1 MERTKAAIS
10 AVGGYVPDY
19 ILTNEELSRRVD
31 TSDEWITTRTGIKQR
46 RILTEPDLG
55 TSYLCIRAAEDL
67 LKKNGCDPA
76 SIDGVLVCTI
86 TPDYPVA
93 NTAAYVASCIGA
105 SNAFAMDIV
114 AACSGFLSA
123 LFTAA
128 GFVESGR
135 CKRVLVI
142 GGDKM
147 STIIDPLDRAT
158 CILFGDGAAAVLV
171 EPSQNGFGIEHTY
184 LRSDGTGRDFLKI
197 DAGGSVNPPTTENTA
212 DGSQFVR
219 QDGRIVYRYAVT
231 NMCEASRNVL
241 ETCKLDAADIDY
253 LLPHQAN
260 LRIIESVT
268 EHLGLEK
275 EKVLVNIER
284 YGNTTDGTLPLLL
297 WDFEKTFK
305 KGDKL
310 LLTTF
315 GGGFTWGSM
324 YLTWDY

>member
-1 MERTKAAIS
+1 MEKAKAAIS

-19 ILTNEELSRRVD
+19 VLTNEEISRRVD
-31 TSDEWITTRTGIKQR
+31 TSDEWIATRTGIKER
-46 RILTEPDLG
+46 RILTDPTLG
-55 TSYLCIRAAEDL
+55 TSYMCIRAAENL
-67 LKKNGCDPA
+67 LQKNGCDPA

-93 NTAAYVASCIGA
+93 NTAAYVAACIGA
-105 SNAFAMDIV
+105 VNAFAMDLV

-123 LFTAA
+123 LFTAS
-128 GFVESGR
+128 GFIESGR
-135 CKRVLVI
+135 CKKVLVI

-147 STIIDPLDRAT
+147 STIIDPNDRAT

-171 EPSQNGFGIEHTY
+171 EPSKNGFGIEHTY
-184 LRSDGTGRDFLKI
+184 LRCDGTGREFLKI
-197 DAGGSVNPPTTENTA
+197 DVGGSIHPPTPDNTA
-212 DGSQFVR
+212 RREQFVR
-219 QDGRIVYRYAVT
+219 QDGRVVYRYAVT

-241 ETCKLDAADIDY
+241 AACGLDASELDY

-268 EHLGLEK
+268 EHLGLDK
-275 EKVLVNIER
+275 EKVLVNIDR

-297 WDFEKTFK
+297 WDFENRFK

-310 LLTTF
+310 LFTTF

-324 YLTWDY
+324 HLTWDY

>member
-1 MERTKAAIS
+1 MEKIKAAIS
-10 AVGGYVPDY
+10 AVGGFVPDY
-19 ILTNEELSRRVD
+19 ILTNEEISRRVD
-31 TSDEWITTRTGIKQR
+31 TSDEWITTRTGIKER
-46 RILTEPDLG
+46 RILTDPTLG
-55 TSYLCIRAAEDL
+55 TSHLCIRAAEDL
-67 LKKNGCDPA
+67 LRKSACDPA
-76 SIDGVLVCTI
+76 TIDGVLVCTI

-93 NTAAYVASCIGA
+93 NTAAYVASRIGA
-105 SNAFAMDIV
+105 TNAFAMDLV
-114 AACSGFLSA
+114 AACSGFISA

-128 GFVESGR
+128 NFVESGR
-135 CKRVLVI
+135 CKKVLVI

-147 STIIDPLDRAT
+147 STIIDPMDRAT

-171 EPSQNGFGIEHTY
+171 EPSRNGFGIEHSY
-184 LRSDGTGRDFLKI
+184 LRCDGTGREYLRI
-197 DAGGSVNPPTTENTA
+197 DVGGSINPPTAENTA
-212 DGSQFVR
+212 FGGQYVH
-219 QDGRIVYRYAVT
+219 QDGRAVYRYAVT
-231 NMCEASRNVL
+231 NMCEASQNVL
-241 ETCKLDAADIDY
+241 NACGLDASQIDY

-268 EHLGLEK
+268 EYLGLPK

-297 WDFEKTFK
+297 WDFEKALK